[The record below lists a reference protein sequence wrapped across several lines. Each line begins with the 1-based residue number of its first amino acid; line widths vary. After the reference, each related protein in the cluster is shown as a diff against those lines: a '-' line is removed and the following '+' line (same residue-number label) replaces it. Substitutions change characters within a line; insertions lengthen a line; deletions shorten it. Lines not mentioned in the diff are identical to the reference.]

1 MIKPSL
7 LALGLT
13 LLVSPVLSQGSSHP
27 NERDS
32 RRGVSDHERGTGS
45 LAAPK
50 KAPVALCTA
59 SRSRRVSRTKR
70 HRRASRP
77 CLGGAQF
84 TIRTGN
90 DVVDAR
96 CRAGE
101 TSRECGDTAIM
112 VLERVRSLRPAA
124 NSGAGPGST
133 QAPR

>member
-1 MIKPSL
+1 MIRPFF
-7 LALGLT
+7 LAVGLA
-13 LLVSPVLSQGSSHP
+13 LLVSPALSQSSSRP
-27 NERDS
+27 DERDS
-32 RRGVSDHERGTGS
+32 WHGVSDDERGTGRVVT
-45 LAAPK
+45 AQ
-50 KAPVALCTA
+50 KAPVALCAA
-59 SRSRRVSRTKR
+59 SRSRRASRTTR
-70 HRRASRP
+70 YRRASRP

-124 NSGAGPGST
+124 NSGTGPGST
-133 QAPR
+133 QPPR